1 MLIKKDIPQRLFE
14 GLVEHTKR
22 LRTFKEAAIFIDLQ
36 DQCFLG
42 PKNRKSPYA
51 SFCILDPVITVEKH
65 DGNLHIAARF
75 NLETTILRYSSHK
88 RLDI

>member
-1 MLIKKDIPQRLFE
+1 M
-14 GLVEHTKR
+14 
-22 LRTFKEAAIFIDLQ
+22 FIDLQ
-36 DQCFLG
+36 DQYSLG
-42 PKNRKSPYA
+42 PNNGKTPYA
-51 SFCILDPVITVEKH
+51 SFCILDPVITVERH

>member
-1 MLIKKDIPQRLFE
+1 MNDLF
-14 GLVEHTKR
+14 EHTKR
-22 LRTFKEAAIFIDLQ
+22 LQTVKEPAMFIDIQ
-36 DQCFLG
+36 DQYSSG
-42 PKNRKSPYA
+42 PKDRKSRYA
-51 SFCILDPVITVEKH
+51 SLCILDPVITVERH